1 MFFPEG
7 VDEEQCSSHT
17 QQQSKGIKRE
27 KLCINKGGGVGG
39 EGEGR
44 GKKWKKNKKKK
55 KKE

>member
-39 EGEGR
+39 EGEGVWVYA
-44 GKKWKKNKKKK
+44 GGEN
-55 KKE
+55 